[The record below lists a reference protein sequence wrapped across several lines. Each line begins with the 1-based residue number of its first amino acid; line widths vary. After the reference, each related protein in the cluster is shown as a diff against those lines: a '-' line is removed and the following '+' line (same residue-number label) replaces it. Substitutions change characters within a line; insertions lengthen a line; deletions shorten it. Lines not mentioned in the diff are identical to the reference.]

1 MTSTLIG
8 LLLAASPAWIT
19 RVQLRTADEGDR
31 FDPRHLTAALTL
43 GDGDN
48 DTEISE
54 VEEYPAA
61 RLIVGRLSH
70 PGDRPRN
77 ELAAVLLSHYFPPA
91 ANRWWLD
98 IRGGVIITGLCQC
111 GAPADLP
118 NPVYDTA
125 RVVSALRGTR

>member
-8 LLLAASPAWIT
+8 LLLAARPAWVT
-19 RVQLRTADEGDR
+19 RVQLRTAEDGDC
-31 FDPRHLTAALTL
+31 FDLRHLTAALTL

-48 DTEISE
+48 DAEISE

-77 ELAAVLLSHYFPPA
+77 ELAAALLSHYFPPA
-91 ANRWWLD
+91 AT
-98 IRGGVIITGLCQC
+98 GGGSTSAAASSSPACASA
-111 GAPADLP
+111 APP
-118 NPVYDTA
+118 RTFPTP
-125 RVVSALRGTR
+125 STTRHASCLH